1 MLLGVGAKKKT
12 YLDDVF
18 STYLYRGTGSSRS
31 INTGVDMSKGGLTW
45 IKRRDGSDSH
55 ALFDTSR
62 GATKGISSDT
72 SSTEST
78 DTDSLTSFNNN
89 GFSLGTGY
97 TTFATNLN
105 NTTYSSWSFR
115 KAPGVFDIVTY
126 TGTGNSPNADSH
138 LDINHSL
145 DSIPGMVIVKR
156 TSGSSDWWVWHRD
169 LATNNAKAIFLN
181 KTDAAASHSSY
192 WNGTAPTA
200 SQFTV
205 GEYLNVSGSTYVAYL
220 FAGGESTAATARSV
234 DFDGV
239 GDYLSFAASSDF
251 QLGTG
256 DFTVEGWFKYDG
268 VGNTPC
274 IFDFRS
280 TTGSVT
286 DGFAAFVKSSTGK
299 LGLYTAGGWICDDG
313 VAQFENQWYHFAA
326 VKSSGTIKLYINGEQ
341 SGSSYTTS
349 TNFTNNT
356 FKIGSGATG
365 ANQMQGWISNV
376 RVVKGTAL
384 YTSAFKPPTEPL
396 TNITNTKLLCC
407 NNSSVTG
414 GTVLP
419 NTPTTNGN
427 PTASTDSPFDDP
439 AGFVFGDSGDQNVIK
454 CGSYTGDSSTHS
466 NPTEVNVGFE
476 PQWLLVKS
484 LTSNVNW
491 VIVDSMRQWTSDT
504 ADGVANVKWFEPNT
518 SDAEATGSMLTLTS
532 TGFIARQSSYTAG
545 NNDFIYIAIRRPDGY
560 VGKPAN
566 AGTDVFAMDTGN
578 GETNIPN
585 FDSGFPVDFQFHKAT
600 GTNDSILTTSRLTGT
615 KYLWT
620 DQNYAQASWQNFVFD
635 SNVGWAKGGYDSSN
649 QSWMWSRRGQSFD
662 VVTYKGNGTAGHQIA
677 HSLNAV
683 PEMMWVKNRDT
694 NGESWIVYHKGLDGG
709 NQPETHNLYLN
720 TDWSEADT
728 TSSWNDTAPTSTH
741 FTLGSGNAVN
751 TNNTDNIAFL
761 FASVDGI
768 SSVGSFNGSSSNVTI
783 TTGFSPRFILIKR
796 TDNSGSWRFFDT
808 VRGLNSDNAAD
819 AIMSLNTNDA
829 SSTGTDYIAT
839 SSTGFTVNTAN
850 SDINANGGKHI
861 YYAHA

>member
-829 SSTGTDYIAT
+829 SAGGTDYIAT

-850 SDINANGGKHI
+850 SDINANGGQHI

>member
-1 MLLGVGAKKKT
+1 MTPIQQMLLGVGAKKKT

-313 VAQFENQWYHFAA
+313 VAQFVNQWYHFAA

-414 GTVLP
+414 GT
-419 NTPTTNGN
+419 
-427 PTASTDSPFDDP
+427 
-439 AGFVFGDSGDQNVIK
+439 
-454 CGSYTGDSSTHS
+454 
-466 NPTEVNVGFE
+466 
-476 PQWLLVKS
+476 
-484 LTSNVNW
+484 
-491 VIVDSMRQWTSDT
+491 
-504 ADGVANVKWFEPNT
+504 
-518 SDAEATGSMLTLTS
+518 
-532 TGFIARQSSYTAG
+532 
-545 NNDFIYIAIRRPDGY
+545 
-560 VGKPAN
+560 
-566 AGTDVFAMDTGN
+566 
-578 GETNIPN
+578 
-585 FDSGFPVDFQFHKAT
+585 
-600 GTNDSILTTSRLTGT
+600 
-615 KYLWT
+615 
-620 DQNYAQASWQNFVFD
+620 
-635 SNVGWAKGGYDSSN
+635 
-649 QSWMWSRRGQSFD
+649 
-662 VVTYKGNGTAGHQIA
+662 
-677 HSLNAV
+677 
-683 PEMMWVKNRDT
+683 
-694 NGESWIVYHKGLDGG
+694 
-709 NQPETHNLYLN
+709 
-720 TDWSEADT
+720 
-728 TSSWNDTAPTSTH
+728 
-741 FTLGSGNAVN
+741 
-751 TNNTDNIAFL
+751 
-761 FASVDGI
+761 
-768 SSVGSFNGSSSNVTI
+768 
-783 TTGFSPRFILIKR
+783 
-796 TDNSGSWRFFDT
+796 
-808 VRGLNSDNAAD
+808 
-819 AIMSLNTNDA
+819 
-829 SSTGTDYIAT
+829 
-839 SSTGFTVNTAN
+839 
-850 SDINANGGKHI
+850 
-861 YYAHA
+861 

>member
-1 MLLGVGAKKKT
+1 MTPIQQMLLGVGAKKKT

-356 FKIGSGATG
+356 LKIGSGATG
-365 ANQMQGWISNV
+365 ANQMQGWISNL

-419 NTPTTNGN
+419 NTPTANGD

-439 AGFVFGDSGDQNVIK
+439 AGFVFGENEDQGIIK
-454 CGSYTGDSSTHS
+454 CGSYVGNGSSTG
-466 NPTEVNVGFE
+466 PEIYLGFE
-476 PQWLLVKS
+476 PSWILLKNATAS
-484 LTSNVNW
+484 SRDW
-491 VIVDSMRQWTSDT
+491 KIVDAMRGIAAGGDDASLR
-504 ADGVANVKWFEPNT
+504 PNENNEEDDE
-518 SDAEATGSMLTLTS
+518 SVIDLTP
-532 TGFIARQSSYTAG
+532 TGFKITASNAHYNENG
-545 NNDFIYIAIRRPDGY
+545 ETIIYCAIRRPDGY
-560 VGKPAN
+560 VSKPAD

-578 GETNIPN
+578 SSSTIPC
-585 FDSGFPVDFQFHKAT
+585 FDSTFPVDF
-600 GTNDSILTTSRLTGT
+600 GLMREPTTSSSWLTGARLTGDKRMFT
-615 KYLWT
+615 NT
-620 DQNYAQASWQNFVFD
+620 DNNESSDSNVVFD
-635 SNVGWAKGGYDSSN
+635 SNVGYFKDLNSDRQA
-649 QSWMWSRRGQSFD
+649 WMWKRHAGFD
-662 VVTYKGNGTAGHQIA
+662 VVTYTGNGSSTGDTNKILHG
-677 HSLNAV
+677 LNQV
-683 PEMMWVKNRDT
+683 PEMVWIKNRASTQDW
-694 NGESWIVYHKGLDGG
+694 GVYHKDMHSSIPEKYYMKLNSNAARVYEDQTFDSPTATHFNLRHNSLVNANNSKFIMMLFSSVSGISKVGSYDGSDSAQTISLGFQPRFVIIKAIDSTQNWIVLDTVRGWG
-709 NQPETHNLYLN
+709 SGADQFLQLDHNDSQSGQN
-720 TDWSEADT
+720 IG
-728 TSSWNDTAPTSTH
+728 APTST
-741 FTLGSGNAVN
+741 G
-751 TNNTDNIAFL
+751 
-761 FASVDGI
+761 
-768 SSVGSFNGSSSNVTI
+768 
-783 TTGFSPRFILIKR
+783 
-796 TDNSGSWRFFDT
+796 
-808 VRGLNSDNAAD
+808 
-819 AIMSLNTNDA
+819 MSLDGNVGRTNDA
-829 SSTGTDYIAT
+829 GTSY
-839 SSTGFTVNTAN
+839 
-850 SDINANGGKHI
+850 I